1 MVLHKREP
9 IMNMGSH
16 NKTISFWRWSIRS
29 VPNRLFYVANFEISH
44 LHLSWWWS
52 VLASLKDT
60 DLQWSYSVRDHWYTN
75 HAQSSKIKQ
84 SNKNVSKKFKVKYV
98 LTIHFLECSSQ
109 VCRVGKANKSK
120 SLSFAS
126 PLISDNLDIV
136 LQAHKIFSFKPY
148 QKNKKIPWQKVD

>member
-1 MVLHKREP
+1 MVTNVNRSWIWDPTTKQFPFEDCLYVRFLIDYSMLHC
-9 IMNMGSH
+9 H
-16 NKTISFWRWSIRS
+16 
-29 VPNRLFYVANFEISH
+29 FEISH

-75 HAQSSKIKQ
+75 HAQSSKSKQ

-120 SLSFAS
+120 SLGFAS

-148 QKNKKIPWQKVD
+148 QKK